1 MMNLD
6 DLLSELVERKGSDL
20 FVTVGSPPT
29 LKVNGHLVSLGGEAL
44 DKKGGADAGQGYPQQ
59 RSLRALYSH
68 QGGQLRDLS

>member
-29 LKVNGHLVSLGGEAL
+29 LKVNGHLVSLGG
-44 DKKGGADAGQGYPQQ
+44 G
-59 RSLRALYSH
+59 RSTR
-68 QGGQLRDLS
+68 RVR

>member
-29 LKVNGHLVSLGGEAL
+29 S
-44 DKKGGADAGQGYPQQ
+44 
-59 RSLRALYSH
+59 R
-68 QGGQLRDLS
+68 